1 MKSNKVKS
9 VTKRAE
15 GSVGDLS
22 LKHLHAELSRIDV
35 LIRREVQRFQAA
47 GQNPLDT
54 FRGLFISDAK
64 ASSLAARPFATSWGQ
79 TVSLDAAVEAQYAQA
94 GVEAAMQGQAIA
106 AQAVQQQQT
115 LRLFHLASAFGL
127 SRFEVDALLV
137 ILAPALDLRYERLYG
152 YLQDDV
158 TRKRPSVNMVLELLC
173 PAGPERLLQLAQFAD
188 DAPLFRNRIV
198 SKAVDPSTTHVPLLN
213 QTLFPDEGIVRW
225 LLGDYRP
232 HTEFG
237 RHAKIEWPQLS
248 EVDNVLA
255 AEYDEIIQRA
265 ASSQPLI
272 VFHGPDS
279 AGQEAAAH
287 LLANRLGRPLLTV
300 DIASAISD
308 ETAPLQIIRL
318 ALRDARLMGAVPF
331 LMGWDVCLTEGAPQA
346 NLLAELYAYTEPIVV
361 AGRAAWQSRGIDRE
375 RNLFWLEFPIP
386 EYPKRKAVWTYFLKP
401 HDGIAEADQALLAGQ
416 FALTADQ
423 IRDTVSS
430 ARDLA
435 AQRGSA
441 VEAADLFGAARSHSS
456 PGLSGQAR
464 KLAPRYTWSD
474 IVLPKDQLTI
484 LHEIIATVRGRPIVL
499 EEWGV
504 GKKLTASDGVTV
516 LFAGP
521 PGTGK
526 TMAAEVIAS
535 ELQLDLYKIE
545 LSSLVSKFIGETEKN
560 LERIFK
566 EAESSNAIL
575 FFDEADAIFGKRSEV
590 KDAHDRYANIEVSYL
605 LQRMES
611 YDGVTVLATNLRANL
626 DDAFTRRLSF
636 ALDFPFPDEQNR
648 LRIWQTLF
656 PASVPKAPDLDLEM
670 LARRFRLAGGNIRNI
685 IVSAAYLA
693 AADGGSVTMD
703 HLFHSARREL
713 QKMGRLVKESD
724 LKVA

>member
-9 VTKRAE
+9 VTKRADNTA
-15 GSVGDLS
+15 GDLS
-22 LKHLHAELSRIDV
+22 LQHLQAELNRIDV

-47 GQNPLDT
+47 GQNPSDT

-64 ASSLAARPFATSWGQ
+64 ASALAARPFATSWGQ
-79 TVSLDAAVEAQYAQA
+79 TASLEPAIEEQFSQAAADAEMQSQSIASQA
-94 GVEAAMQGQAIA
+94 M
-106 AQAVQQQQT
+106 QQQQM
-115 LRLFHLASAFGL
+115 LRLFHLAAAFAL
-127 SRFEVDALLV
+127 SRFEIDALLV
-137 ILAPALDLRYERLYG
+137 VLAPALDLRYERIFG

-158 TRKRPSVNMVLELLC
+158 TRKRPSVNLVLELLC
-173 PAGPERLLQLAQFAD
+173 PPGSERLTQLAQFAD
-188 DAPLFRNRIV
+188 DAALFRNRIV
-198 SKAVDPSTTHVPLLN
+198 SKATDPSAAHVPLLN
-213 QTLFPDEGIVRW
+213 QTLYPDEGIVRW

-237 RHAKIEWPQLS
+237 RHAKLEWPTLT
-248 EVDNVLA
+248 EVDSVLA
-255 AEYDEIIQRA
+255 AEYDEVIQRA
-265 ASSQPLI
+265 ASAQPFI
-272 VFHGPDS
+272 VFHGADS

-287 LLANRLGRPLLTV
+287 LLAKRMGRPLLTV
-300 DIASAISD
+300 NIASAISE
-308 ETAPLQIIRL
+308 ETSALQILRL
-318 ALRDARLMGAVPF
+318 VLRDARLTGAVPF
-331 LMGWDVCLTEGAPQA
+331 LTGWDACLTDGAPQA
-346 NLLAELYAYTEPIVV
+346 NLLAELFAYPDPIVV
-361 AGRAAWQSRGIDRE
+361 AGRAAWQSRGVERE
-375 RNLFWLEFPIP
+375 RNLFWLEFPVP
-386 EYPKRKAVWTYFLKP
+386 EYPKRKALWTYFLRP
-401 HDGIAEADQALLAGQ
+401 HAGIAEDDQALLAGQ
-416 FALTADQ
+416 FQLTADQ

-435 AQRGSA
+435 TQRGSA
-441 VEAADLFGAARSHSS
+441 VEAADLFGAARAHSS

-464 KLAPRYTWSD
+464 KLTPRYTWSD

-484 LHEIIATVRGRPIVL
+484 LHEIIATVRGRPVVL
-499 EEWGV
+499 EEWGL

-545 LSSLVSKFIGETEKN
+545 LSSLVSKYIGETEKN

-566 EAESSNAIL
+566 EAESSNSIL

-605 LQRMES
+605 LQRMEQ

-636 ALDFPFPDEQNR
+636 ALDFPFPDEENR

-656 PASVPKAPDLDLEM
+656 PASVPKAPDLDLET

-713 QKMGRLVKESD
+713 QKMGRLVKDSD